1 MKRKALIGALVA
13 SLLTAAFFVNA
24 QFSRDYSDDFLNS
37 PSGRS
42 LLQVY
47 SALRSNYLT
56 EIDEEKVVQGAIAGM
71 LDALEDPFTRYAT
84 PEQAARSQQDRA
96 GQFEGI
102 GISIE
107 ARNRQEGTVVTV
119 VNVFRDG
126 PAWHAGIQRGDV
138 IAEVDGVNVE
148 QTHINDIVNMI
159 RGPGGTEVTVGML
172 RADHDELVY
181 FTIVR
186 DTIEIV
192 SVESTLLPDEVG
204 YVSINTFANRRVYE
218 QLKSQLEAVKAQ
230 GARSLILDLRNN
242 GGGFLDQGIL
252 VADEFLSSGDIVFR
266 RAQGVTTREASADPH
281 AFELPMVVL
290 VNRNSASASEI
301 VAGALQDHG
310 RALVVGEPTLGK
322 GVGQNVVS
330 LADGGELSF
339 VTFEWLTPARRSISE
354 EGITPDIRAED
365 TSFPHVVTL
374 QGQGARAGQEIEFV
388 VDGEVIGRAVAD
400 EDGEFSF
407 FQAYASP
414 ERSEVLGEALVDLDT
429 DHALRVAYNTV
440 LEVYQAQ
447 AGH

>member
-1 MKRKALIGALVA
+1 MKRKALVGTLVV
-13 SLLTAAFFVNA
+13 LVLAAAMFVNA

-37 PSGRS
+37 PAGRS

-47 SALRSNYLT
+47 NALRSSYLT
-56 EIDEEKVVQGAIAGM
+56 EIDSDKVIQGAINGM
-71 LDALEDPFTRYAT
+71 IEALEDPYTRYAT
-84 PEQAARSQQDRA
+84 PQEAARSLQDRS
-96 GQFEGI
+96 GQFDGI
-102 GISIE
+102 GVSIE

-126 PAWHAGIQRGDV
+126 PAWQVGIQRGDI

-148 QTHINDIVNMI
+148 RTHINDIVSMI
-159 RGPGGTEVTVGML
+159 RGPKDTEVTIGMI
-172 RADHDELVY
+172 RADHEGLLY
-181 FTIVR
+181 FTLLR

-192 SVESTLLPDEVG
+192 SVESALLPNNVG
-204 YVSINTFANRRVYE
+204 YVSISTFANYRVYE
-218 QLKSQLEAVKAQ
+218 QLKTQLQAVKEQ
-230 GARSLILDLRNN
+230 GAKSLILDLRNN
-242 GGGFLDQGIL
+242 GGGFLDQGVL

-266 RAQGVTTREASADPH
+266 RAQGVTQRHASADPH
-281 AFELPMVVL
+281 AVDLPMVVL

-301 VAGALQDHG
+301 VAGALQDND

-339 VTFEWLTPARRSISE
+339 VTFEWLTPARRSINQ
-354 EGITPDIRAED
+354 EGVQPDVEAED
-365 TSFPHVVTL
+365 TSFPEIITL

-388 VDGEVIGRAVAD
+388 IAGEVIGRAVAD

-414 ERSEVLGEALVDLDT
+414 ERSEVQGRALVDLEG
-429 DHALRVAYNTV
+429 DHALRVAYDTV
-440 LEVYQAQ
+440 LEVYQAHAVQ
-447 AGH
+447 